1 MWTNGER
8 DGGSLQLSVQVLKA
22 SVLHREAKLYQVLDP
37 RVLSPFHCLAVEE
50 NLLEGR
56 DRHISVHIR
65 AFSEFFLCVVHSR
78 EEYSDPLQR
87 RDWTGRLAGR
97 SQVAGEVSAGSL
109 RIQADGNQTAHRR
122 AADGASGDGKDA
134 AGARDRWRGVGAVL
148 FRFGIGV

>member
-22 SVLHREAKLYQVLDP
+22 SVLHREAKLYEVLDP

-56 DRHISVHIR
+56 GRHISVHIR
-65 AFSEFFLCVVHSR
+65 AFPEFFLCVVHSR